1 MSIQNA
7 TGNNSKLGDNVHSA
21 VLGQTHLKKTLTAA
35 IHEYVN
41 AQLATHTKLTIENG
55 GKTPLRVTR
64 PKQPIRNTVSVLCCC
79 LVELLS
85 DTIL

>member
-7 TGNNSKLGDNVHSA
+7 TGNNSELGDNVHPA
-21 VLGQTHLKKTLTAA
+21 VLGQTHLKNTLTTA

-41 AQLATHTKLTIENG
+41 AQLAAHSKLTIEND

-64 PKQPIRNTVSVLCCC
+64 PKQPIRNIVFSFCFVL
-79 LVELLS
+79 LFG
-85 DTIL
+85 